1 MTHNCLICD
10 KIADRKVTTS
20 FNQGELY
27 LCSSKKCK
35 IMLRNRLTENIE
47 KIEDDPMDFQGRSPE
62 KYESSSKVIVWSF
75 ISMLT
80 VVIIYGI
87 CKLLINY
94 Y

>member
-1 MTHNCLICD
+1 MTHNCLICN

-27 LCSSKKCK
+27 LCSSEECK
-35 IMLRNRLTENIE
+35 TKLKNDLTDNIE
-47 KIEDDPMDFQGRSPE
+47 YDSIDFQGRSPE

-80 VVIIYGI
+80 IVIIYGI

-94 Y
+94 H

>member
-20 FNQGELY
+20 LNQGELY

-35 IMLRNRLTENIE
+35 TMLKNRLTENIE
-47 KIEDDPMDFQGRSPE
+47 KIEDDPMDFQGKSP
-62 KYESSSKVIVWSF
+62 KQYESSGKAMIWSF
-75 ISMLT
+75 TLIVI

-87 CKLLINY
+87 YKLSTNY
-94 Y
+94 

>member
-47 KIEDDPMDFQGRSPE
+47 KIKDDPMDFQGKTP
-62 KYESSSKVIVWSF
+62 KQYESSGKSMIWSF
-75 ISMLT
+75 TLIIIM
-80 VVIIYGI
+80 VIIYGI
-87 CKLLINY
+87 YKLSTNY
-94 Y
+94 